1 MAGLIPGQQS
11 QPGQPG
17 QGQKGQPGQG
27 QKGQPT
33 QPGQPGQ
40 PDQGTAALYRRSQL
54 ALGAAFVV
62 LIGAVVAF
70 VLHARVVGIVLLVL
84 MLLGGMA
91 SFYFSVQFRNRA
103 VAQARVARQ
112 EQAARAAGNRKA
124 SRPSRD

>member
-1 MAGLIPGQQS
+1 MAGLIPGQK
-11 QPGQPG
+11 GQPD
-17 QGQKGQPGQG
+17 QKGQKGQP
-27 QKGQPT
+27 
-33 QPGQPGQ
+33 
-40 PDQGTAALYRRSQL
+40 DQSTAALYRRSQL

-103 VAQARVARQ
+103 VAEARVARQ
-112 EQAARAAGNRKA
+112 QQAARAAATRKP
-124 SRPSRD
+124 SRPGRD

>member
-1 MAGLIPGQQS
+1 MAGLIPGQKS
-11 QPGQPG
+11 QQGQPG
-17 QGQKGQPGQG
+17 QKGQ
-27 QKGQPT
+27 T
-33 QPGQPGQ
+33 
-40 PDQGTAALYRRSQL
+40 DQADQSTAGLYRRSQL

-62 LIGAVVAF
+62 LVGAVVAF

-112 EQAARAAGNRKA
+112 EQAARAAGNRKP
-124 SRPSRD
+124 SRPGRD

>member
-1 MAGLIPGQQS
+1 MITSAGA
-11 QPGQPG
+11 
-17 QGQKGQPGQG
+17 
-27 QKGQPT
+27 
-33 QPGQPGQ
+33 
-40 PDQGTAALYRRSQL
+40 QGTKLETARCNVAACRFQL

-103 VAQARVARQ
+103 VAQARAARQ

>member
-1 MAGLIPGQQS
+1 MAGLIPGQPGQQDQPS
-11 QPGQPG
+11 QPGQ
-17 QGQKGQPGQG
+17 K
-27 QKGQPT
+27 
-33 QPGQPGQ
+33 GQ

-103 VAQARVARQ
+103 VAQARAVRA
-112 EQAARAAGNRKA
+112 EQAARVAATRKP
-124 SRPSRD
+124 SRPGRD

>member
-17 QGQKGQPGQG
+17 QGQGQKGQPT
-27 QKGQPT
+27 QPT

>member
-1 MAGLIPGQQS
+1 MAGLIPDR
-11 QPGQPG
+11 
-17 QGQKGQPGQG
+17 KGQ
-27 QKGQPT
+27 

-40 PDQGTAALYRRSQL
+40 PAQQGQPDPNTAALYRRSQL

-103 VAQARVARQ
+103 VAQARAARA
-112 EQAARAAGNRKA
+112 EQAARVAATRKP
-124 SRPSRD
+124 SRPGRD